1 MRQKLRQRMFTV
13 GVELFLAP
21 QVRNQHLMLIMRML
35 HQHKSVIWL
44 NNVNDSAW
52 LACVHSLQEA
62 YAFTNL
68 KELMQESSLH
78 FDRDWNLFLGLKL
91 NNTCVGVDVLY
102 DALTTLE
109 LA

>member
-1 MRQKLRQRMFTV
+1 MSQKLRQRMFTV

-44 NNVNDSAW
+44 YNVNDSAW
-52 LACVHSLQEA
+52 LACVHSLQKS
-62 YAFTNL
+62 YTFTHL
-68 KELMQESSLH
+68 KELMQQSSLH
-78 FDRDWNLFLGLKL
+78 FDRDWDLFLGLKL
-91 NNTCVGVDVLY
+91 DDTCVGVDVLY